1 MPLGNQKRSCR
12 LEFSFFGRC
21 HGGERAECTVAVT
34 LCSVEKVDDTLIAD
48 ALELNEGPLS
58 AR

>member
-1 MPLGNQKRSCR
+1 
-12 LEFSFFGRC
+12 
-21 HGGERAECTVAVT
+21 VT